1 MLSRFVEE
9 GSKVELRAL
18 EHGLGESG
26 AENTTKV
33 YQSRVLQILSEDTL
47 EISMPMEQTRLILLP
62 VESEYDMVFFE
73 ENSLYQCFSRIVD
86 RYKSNNVYVLVME
99 LTSNLRKYQR
109 REYYRFSCA
118 LDMLS
123 LIHISEP
130 TRLKDGERKKYD
142 VVGKVLAVKEL
153 ENRRG
158 MFEHRVQYYNLDV
171 NTREEI
177 IRFIFE
183 EERKSRK
190 KERLN

>member
-86 RYKSNNVYVLVME
+86 RYKSNNVYGDGTDQQSAQISAERILSVQLCTGYVCAE
-99 LTSNLRKYQR
+99 SGGR
-109 REYYRFSCA
+109 RNRG
-118 LDMLS
+118 
-123 LIHISEP
+123 
-130 TRLKDGERKKYD
+130 TGEKFT
-142 VVGKVLAVKEL
+142 L
-153 ENRRG
+153 
-158 MFEHRVQYYNLDV
+158 
-171 NTREEI
+171 
-177 IRFIFE
+177 
-183 EERKSRK
+183 
-190 KERLN
+190 

>member
-86 RYKSNNVYVLVME
+86 RYKSNNVYVQISAERILSVQLCTGYVCAE
-99 LTSNLRKYQR
+99 SGGR
-109 REYYRFSCA
+109 RNRG
-118 LDMLS
+118 
-123 LIHISEP
+123 
-130 TRLKDGERKKYD
+130 TGEKFT
-142 VVGKVLAVKEL
+142 L
-153 ENRRG
+153 
-158 MFEHRVQYYNLDV
+158 
-171 NTREEI
+171 
-177 IRFIFE
+177 
-183 EERKSRK
+183 
-190 KERLN
+190 

>member
-99 LTSNLRKYQR
+99 LPSNLRKYQR

-118 LDMLS
+118 LDMCARTL
-123 LIHISEP
+123 
-130 TRLKDGERKKYD
+130 
-142 VVGKVLAVKEL
+142 
-153 ENRRG
+153 
-158 MFEHRVQYYNLDV
+158 
-171 NTREEI
+171 
-177 IRFIFE
+177 
-183 EERKSRK
+183 
-190 KERLN
+190 

>member
-86 RYKSNNVYVLVME
+86 RYKSNMYM
-99 LTSNLRKYQR
+99 
-109 REYYRFSCA
+109 CW
-118 LDMLS
+118 
-123 LIHISEP
+123 
-130 TRLKDGERKKYD
+130 
-142 VVGKVLAVKEL
+142 
-153 ENRRG
+153 
-158 MFEHRVQYYNLDV
+158 
-171 NTREEI
+171 
-177 IRFIFE
+177 
-183 EERKSRK
+183 
-190 KERLN
+190 

>member
-18 EHGLGESG
+18 EHGGW
-26 AENTTKV
+26 ENR
-33 YQSRVLQILSEDTL
+33 SRKYDKGLPEPCAADPIGGYTGDFHANGTD
-47 EISMPMEQTRLILLP
+47 QTDLLP

-118 LDMLS
+118 LDMCA
-123 LIHISEP
+123 
-130 TRLKDGERKKYD
+130 RN
-142 VVGKVLAVKEL
+142 L
-153 ENRRG
+153 E
-158 MFEHRVQYYNLDV
+158 E
-171 NTREEI
+171 EEI
-177 IRFIFE
+177 E
-183 EERKSRK
+183 ALEKNSPYELQPGLP
-190 KERLN
+190 LNIV

>member
-99 LTSNLRKYQR
+99 LTSNLRKYQHWICVR
-109 REYYRFSCA
+109 G
-118 LDMLS
+118 
-123 LIHISEP
+123 IW
-130 TRLKDGERKKYD
+130 RKK
-142 VVGKVLAVKEL
+142 
-153 ENRRG
+153 
-158 MFEHRVQYYNLDV
+158 
-171 NTREEI
+171 
-177 IRFIFE
+177 
-183 EERKSRK
+183 KSRHWRK
-190 KERLN
+190 IHPMSFSRDFR